1 MRSRMFT
8 GLGVL
13 LWMGLVPALA
23 AAQEGGGVLSPR
35 LTPERETPAL
45 QPLPLDDWRR
55 LQSLP
60 LGAELRVSLERAQVF
75 KGRLEDVTGK
85 ALTLRLRDGSL
96 KVVHPWQV
104 VRIHEVY
111 RDSILDGTLIGLGV
125 GAVVGAIIG
134 AAGDPEST
142 DFTRPAGALFGAL
155 LGAGPGAL
163 IGWGVDSARTELV
176 IVYERSQPED

>member
-1 MRSRMFT
+1 MFT

-55 LQSLP
+55 LERLP

-75 KGRLEDVTGK
+75 KGKLGEVTGE
-85 ALTLRLRDGSL
+85 ALTIWLPGGDL
-96 KVVHPWQV
+96 K
-104 VRIHEVY
+104 
-111 RDSILDGTLIGLGV
+111 
-125 GAVVGAIIG
+125 AI
-134 AAGDPEST
+134 
-142 DFTRPAGALFGAL
+142 
-155 LGAGPGAL
+155 
-163 IGWGVDSARTELV
+163 
-176 IVYERSQPED
+176 

>member
-1 MRSRMFT
+1 MKSRMFS

-45 QPLPLDDWRR
+45 QQLPLDDWRR
-55 LQSLP
+55 LESLP

-75 KGRLEDVTGK
+75 KGKLQDVTGE
-85 ALTLRLRDGSL
+85 ALTLRLPGGSL

-104 VRIHEVY
+104 VRIHRIE
-111 RDSILDGTLIGLGV
+111 RDSTLDGTLIGLGV
-125 GAVVGAIIG
+125 GASVGAIIG
-134 AAGDPEST
+134 GAQDPAEL
-142 DFTRPAGALFGAL
+142 TRLGGALFGAMI
-155 LGAGPGAL
+155 GVGPGGL
-163 IGWGVDSARTELV
+163 VGFLVDNARVEV
-176 IVYERSQPED
+176 VVVYERLQPED